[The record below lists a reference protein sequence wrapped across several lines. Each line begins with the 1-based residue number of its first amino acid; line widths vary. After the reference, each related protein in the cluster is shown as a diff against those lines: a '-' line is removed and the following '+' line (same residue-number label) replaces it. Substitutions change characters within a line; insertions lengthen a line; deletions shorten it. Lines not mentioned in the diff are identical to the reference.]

1 MITRHD
7 NILIV
12 LFPESEIEKG
22 CADIFLPKNQNTCHN
37 NTYWSSVVNHFQ
49 ILPKSPKSFSMT
61 N

>member
-22 CADIFLPKNQNTCHN
+22 CADIFLPKKNQNTCHN
-37 NTYWSSVVNHFQ
+37 TNKYIGLLWSIISKFYQKVQSHLV
-49 ILPKSPKSFSMT
+49 
-61 N
+61 

>member
-22 CADIFLPKNQNTCHN
+22 CADIFLPKIKIVCHN
-37 NTYWSSVVNHFQ
+37 KYIGLLWSIISKFNQKVQSH
-49 ILPKSPKSFSMT
+49 
-61 N
+61 

>member
-22 CADIFLPKNQNTCHN
+22 CADIFLTKKIKIH
-37 NTYWSSVVNHFQ
+37 VI
-49 ILPKSPKSFSMT
+49 ILINILVFCGQSFPNSTKKSKVI
-61 N
+61 